1 MPELSAF
8 RVVAILCVRAP
19 NGVIISTGIKLIRNE
34 EALAHDRGFK
44 VSSGFRIAPNGSNQA
59 PRGTNDFPYA
69 LAVSGNKRAMRVLPR

>member
-1 MPELSAF
+1 MCSNPKRCDYF
-8 RVVAILCVRAP
+8 DWDQVDTC
-19 NGVIISTGIKLIRNE
+19 NE